1 MTSDLIMVSANEAW
15 NLVNFRAG
23 LIRSLVEGGYR
34 VMALAP
40 PDPVGEGKL
49 RAMGCEFLPI
59 PVDSAGFNPLRDLR
73 TLIAMVLIL
82 RRHRPAALL
91 SWTIKPNI
99 YGALAARLSG
109 AAAIPNVSGLG
120 TMFIKRSAMTRL
132 VTGLYRIAFARVRT
146 VFFQNPDDRGSFV
159 QAGLVAP
166 RQCAVL
172 PGSGVDLHRFT
183 DAGERRSH
191 PRQFLL
197 VARLIGDKGVREFV
211 EAARVLRARQPETSF
226 SLLGSSG
233 VANRTAI
240 SSSELAAWLDEGIV
254 THQPPTD
261 DVRPAM
267 AAADVI
273 VLPSYREGM
282 SRVLLEAAALA
293 RPIVTTDVPGC
304 RDIVEDGVNGF
315 LCAPRDA
322 ASLADAMLRAAQLD
336 DDAWRRMGLAGR
348 ARVVREFSEQRVID
362 RYWAALKDGGVAL
375 PRTAMAR
382 SG

>member
-1 MTSDLIMVSANEAW
+1 MVAANEAW
-15 NLVNFRAG
+15 NLLNFRAG
-23 LIRSLVEGGYR
+23 LIRSLLEDGYR

-40 PDPVGEGKL
+40 PDPVLEQKL
-49 RAMGCEFLPI
+49 RAMGCEFSPI
-59 PVDSAGFNPLRDLR
+59 PVDSAGFNSLHDLR

-82 RRHRPAALL
+82 RRYRPAALL

-99 YGALAARLSG
+99 YGAVAARLSG

-120 TMFIKRSAMTRL
+120 TMFITRSVMTRL
-132 VTGLYRIAFARVRT
+132 VMGLYRLAFAGVRT
-146 VFFQNPDDRGSFV
+146 VFFQNSDDRDSFV
-159 QAGLVAP
+159 SAGLVAP
-166 RQCAVL
+166 GRCAVL
-172 PGSGVDLHRFT
+172 PGSGIDSHHFG
-183 DAGERRSH
+183 DAGEHRSH

-197 VARLIGDKGVREFV
+197 VARLIGDKGIREFV
-211 EAARVLRARQPETSF
+211 EAARIVRAQRPDTSF
-226 SLLGSSG
+226 SLLGSRE

-240 SSSELAAWLDEGIV
+240 SPPELAAWLAAGIV

-282 SRVLLEAAALA
+282 SRVLLEAAAMA

-304 RDIVEDGVNGF
+304 RDIVDDGVNGF

-322 ASLADAMLRAAQLD
+322 NSLAAAMLRAAQLD
-336 DDAWRRMGLAGR
+336 DRAWRRMGLAGR
-348 ARVVREFSEQRVID
+348 ARVLREFSEQRVIECY
-362 RYWAALKDGGVAL
+362 RTALKVAGVAL
-375 PRTAMAR
+375 PRTPLAR
-382 SG
+382 SDR